1 MTVQSP
7 TEDGL
12 SSNAELFLTVPEPVP
27 VKKVPADA
35 MTVQGKMGLRR
46 EESAPRAQVGRVH
59 VRRA

>member
-12 SSNAELFLTVPEPVP
+12 SSNAELFLTVPELIPVEN
-27 VKKVPADA
+27 VLAEA
-35 MTVQGKMGLRR
+35 MAVQGKMGLGR
-46 EESAPRAQVGRVH
+46 EGSTPQAQVRHV